1 FTHAARGGA
10 AGIAVASGCWG
21 AVIEPGGYVQYSDN
35 HEAKSGDL
43 IQIDTLYRGKVIA
56 CMDTAD
62 YLPGQESWGY
72 LGEGIMVDMDFC
84 GLVHYTQESAL
95 AEELVLLQRGTSPL
109 QGS

>member
-1 FTHAARGGA
+1 M
-10 AGIAVASGCWG
+10 
-21 AVIEPGGYVQYSDN
+21 QYSDN

-43 IQIDTLYRGKVIA
+43 IQIDTLYRGKVTA

-62 YLPGQESWGY
+62 YLPGQETWSY
-72 LGEGIMVDMDFC
+72 LGEGIMVDTDFC

-95 AEELVLLQRGTSPL
+95 AEDLVLLQRSASAP